1 MDGPELPATQILRP
15 LQQDA
20 MPFKKIDLL
29 NISPAKA
36 IAHNLVLVDK
46 TRYIERLE
54 NGLESEVAVFLRP
67 HRFGKTLFTVL
78 LQNYYDTASTDQFEK
93 NFKGTWIASHK
104 TVHAGSY
111 CCLALDFSYVS
122 SRRWEAER
130 SFASTLIH
138 DIKIF
143 SATYPNLGMDS
154 DRFDGMPD
162 QSPDGIMSAF
172 LENFAQKATH
182 GERLFVIIDE
192 YDGIASGILSR
203 GGSDCSETA
212 PAQGDVE
219 GFLKRFYACLKR
231 YCGTAP
237 SSPIARIF
245 ITGVTTLT
253 LDLISSAFN
262 GQIDISARPE
272 CSAMAGLT
280 RDELSSVI
288 DETVNF
294 RRLKGVK
301 KKQLL
306 EAMERLFDGQCF
318 SPQGGERIYNT
329 GICLDYIWHVLYEGC
344 IPFRLPLDI
353 IAADSLRIEFLMGLV
368 DPKAKDELEEEIF
381 SKEPFAFDEAAGLS
395 LKLDRTGHFGA
406 AQAMQWLKCQGFL
419 SYAGRG
425 SKDQPMAG
433 LRCANGA
440 FHQAFVML
448 FKEEREFPTVLPD
461 IDLDMVCSSSPG
473 VSQLIAAVKKL
484 IDSLLDDGVS
494 RFDEMAL
501 QMCFDDAIAADK
513 SGMLSTC
520 LKFDTRERGI
530 ADLLVMNRNEDGR
543 NFLFEIKYLPK
554 SKDSDAAVKAKLS
567 EAKERLLQCKDA
579 PNVRAIGNLD
589 CWAVVFA
596 GDKCKA
602 AKLV

>member
-1 MDGPELPATQILRP
+1 
-15 LQQDA
+15 

-29 NISPAKA
+29 NISSAKA
-36 IAHNLVLVDK
+36 IASNLVLVDK
-46 TRYIERLE
+46 TRYIEWLE

-67 HRFGKTLFTVL
+67 HRFGKTFFTVL
-78 LQNYYDTASTDQFEK
+78 LQNYYDIASTDQFEK

-104 TVHAGSY
+104 TALANSY
-111 CCLALDFSYVS
+111 CCLDFDFSYVS
-122 SRRWEAER
+122 SKPGEIEH
-130 SFASTLIH
+130 SFASSIIDSLVM
-138 DIKIF
+138 F
-143 SATYPNLGMDS
+143 SGSYPDK
-154 DRFDGMPD
+154 
-162 QSPDGIMSAF
+162 GIDDDFAKSARSMNPTEVMSAF
-172 LENFAQKATH
+172 LANFSRKAKK
-182 GERLFVIIDE
+182 GEKLYIIIDE
-192 YDGIASGILSR
+192 YDHFANDVLSR
-203 GGSDCSETA
+203 DTDEFKRITSTSRDN
-212 PAQGDVE
+212 E
-219 GFLKRFYACLKR
+219 GFIKRFYACLKR

-272 CSAMAGLT
+272 CSAMEGLT

-306 EAMERLFDGQCF
+306 EAMERLFAGQCF
-318 SPQGGERIYNT
+318 TPQGGEGIYNT
-329 GICLDYIWHVLYEGC
+329 GICLDYIWHVLYEGR

-353 IAADSLRIEFLMGLV
+353 IAAESLRIEFLMGLV

-381 SKEPFAFDEAAGLS
+381 SNEPFAFDEAAGLS
-395 LKLDRTGHFGA
+395 LKLDQTGHLGA
-406 AQAMQWLKCQGFL
+406 AQAMQLLKCQGFL

-425 SKDQPMAG
+425 SKDQPMAS

-448 FKEEREFPTVLPD
+448 FKEEREFPTFFPE
-461 IDLDMVCSSSPG
+461 INLDMVCSSRPG
-473 VSQLIAAVKKL
+473 VSQLIAAAKKL
-484 IDSLLDDGVS
+484 SDCLLDDGAS

-501 QMCFDDAIAADK
+501 QMCFDDAIAADR
-513 SGMLSTC
+513 SGMLSPC

-554 SKDSDAAVKAKLS
+554 SKDSDEAVKAKLS

-602 AKLV
+602 AQLV